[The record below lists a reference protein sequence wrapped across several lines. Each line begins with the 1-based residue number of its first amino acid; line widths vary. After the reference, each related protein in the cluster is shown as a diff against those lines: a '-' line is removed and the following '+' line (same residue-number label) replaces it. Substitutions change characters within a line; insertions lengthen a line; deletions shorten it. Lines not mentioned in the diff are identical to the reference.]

1 MRYMTVILLVAVWLA
16 VVGYAGKIPGE
27 VGTDMPVTMG
37 VGTPVDGPN
46 KPEVGAAIIHTEKPV
61 GIGTENPAGARHDF

>member
-1 MRYMTVILLVAVWLA
+1 MLYMTVILLMGMWLA
-16 VVGYAGKIPGE
+16 VVCYAGKIPGE

-46 KPEVGAAIIHTEKPV
+46 KPEVGAAIIRTEEPV
-61 GIGTENPAGARHDF
+61 GIGTENPAGAPHD